1 MKKAIILSILLAASA
16 FAEIPA
22 LLNYQGVLKD
32 SEGELVEDAEYV
44 INFKL
49 YESSTGGDHIWQE
62 SQIINTTK
70 GIFHAILG
78 INSSIEDLPSENA
91 YLGIS
96 INGGS
101 ELAPR
106 KQLVSVGYA
115 FKSRNADFALHSQV
129 SDTSAFANVAGNAQ
143 LFDGMPSDAYR
154 ILTAFGSVASV
165 TCEPSAW
172 TTLLEVDI
180 TIPETML
187 VYSFGTVSGGGW
199 WDSNRMLQLSLYNQ
213 NYSVFYP
220 YSNPWGDI
228 ANAHHLL
235 PAGTYHIQ
243 LYGLNMNADATDMGD
258 ISIYALA
265 VPVPENTTS
274 VRSGP
279 FTPPASA
286 ILPDPNLFKQD

>member
-199 WDSNRMLQLSLYNQ
+199 WDSNRMLQLSLYIQ